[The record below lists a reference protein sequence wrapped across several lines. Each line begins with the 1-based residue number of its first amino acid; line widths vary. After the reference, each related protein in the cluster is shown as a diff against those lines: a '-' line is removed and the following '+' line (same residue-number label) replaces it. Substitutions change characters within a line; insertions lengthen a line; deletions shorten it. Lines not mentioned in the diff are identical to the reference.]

1 MNIINGAQISGINVL
16 KDGTIKLSLHL
27 QEMEADNSGKLYKMM
42 NQFVKFYLTT
52 ENINNESIKEIDNF
66 EFEVEEKSPSRRM
79 RNVFF
84 RLWEQD
90 KEGYEDFNL
99 YYRWKMEKLI
109 NHFKDKLV

>member
-27 QEMEADNSGKLYKMM
+27 QEMEAEKSGTLYKMM
-42 NQFVKFYLTT
+42 NQFVKLFLTT
-52 ENINNESIKEIDNF
+52 ENVTNNSVEEIKGF

-109 NHFKDKLV
+109 NHLKDRLV